1 MCTDFC
7 NSLLLSA
14 IIFCTSLVEYDLY
27 LEEDPGVNRMQDS
40 LNLFQVIT
48 TNKWL
53 SQKPF
58 ILYLNKTDLLKKKIM
73 HSPLTKCFPNYEGP
87 NTYDAAIEHIQEAL
101 MRPLNQTVE
110 RTTDS
115 YVHLTCA
122 VDTRNIQSVFNITSE
137 LIMRDNYKH
146 CGMF

>member
-1 MCTDFC
+1 
-7 NSLLLSA
+7 
-14 IIFCTSLVEYDLY
+14 
-27 LEEDPGVNRMQDS
+27 MQDS
-40 LNLFQVIT
+40 LKLFHAIT

-53 SQKPF
+53 SKKPF

-87 NTYDAAIEHIQEAL
+87 NTYDAAIQHIQEAF
-101 MRPLNQTVE
+101 MRSLNQTVE
-110 RTTDS
+110 RTTDN

-122 VDTRNIQSVFNITSE
+122 VDTKNIQSVFNITSE

-146 CGMF
+146 CGMFWNTWSQWWSFFLIYIYVYFHVFNVH